1 MKKLILLSALF
12 IGFLTPLSAQI
23 KQDRNVGS
31 FTKLK
36 VGSAI
41 KVIITVGTQNKVVI
55 EAEEKVID
63 KIKAEVNGNELH
75 LFSKEHYSS
84 MKTVIAYITVTELT
98 SIHASGASAVSATSP
113 INTKVLDIEASGAS
127 EIKLDIKTERLKLEL
142 SGASSTTF
150 KGSTTNLEASVSGA
164 SALKAQDL
172 TSAKTEVSASG
183 ASSAK
188 VNASEVLKAD
198 ASGASSIRYSGDPK
212 NKSVD
217 VSGSGSVKKS

>member
-12 IGFLTPLSAQI
+12 IGFLTQLSAQI
-23 KQDRNVGS
+23 KQERLLSG

-36 VGSAI
+36 VSSAI
-41 KVIITVGTQNKVVI
+41 KVIVTVGAVNKVTV
-55 EAEEKVID
+55 EADESVID
-63 KIKAEVNGNELH
+63 KIKTEVKENTLH
-75 LFSKEHYSS
+75 LYSKEHYTTT
-84 MKTVIAYITVTELT
+84 KGVVIYVTVTELT
-98 SIHASGASAVSATSP
+98 SVHASGASAVSATSP

-127 EIKLDIKTERLKLEL
+127 EIKLDIKTESLNLEL

-150 KGSTTNLEASVSGA
+150 KGSTTALQASVSGA

-172 TSAKTEVSASG
+172 TSVNTQVSASG

-188 VNASEVLKAD
+188 VNASEVLKAQ
-198 ASGASSIRYSGDPK
+198 ASGASSIRYAGDPK
-212 NKSVD
+212 DKSVN